1 MEPSQLDMALVD
13 FLLAVRAEYLGAGGK
28 PMTHWTRIQ
37 EMARGAAATAE
48 TAAEWCT
55 QVAKDLQ
62 LGAPCRE
69 RSSATEDLVKMTE
82 GSEVSD
88 KVESE
93 HAYLMAL
100 ARLEAEGRKARK
112 KEAHCG

>member
-1 MEPSQLDMALVD
+1 MEPSPLDLALVD
-13 FLLAVRAEYLGAGGK
+13 FLLAVRAEYLGAGGNA
-28 PMTHWTRIQ
+28 MTHWTRIQ

-55 QVAKDLQ
+55 QVAKDLH
-62 LGAPCRE
+62 LGAPSRD
-69 RSSATEDLVKMTE
+69 RSSATEALVLAAE
-82 GSEVSD
+82 GPEISD

-112 KEAHCG
+112 EETHCA